1 MKEQSGR
8 ILHFAGEN
16 RPVAG
21 YTVSEQIC
29 HENGTGL
36 SEHAAPGEALVF
48 ALDGEDIIG
57 YEGKQYTLHAG
68 ATFKFDKFGKHSATA
83 EKPFK
88 MVLLLVLG

>member
-36 SEHAAPGEALVF
+36 SEHAAPGKAWF
-48 ALDGEDIIG
+48 
-57 YEGKQYTLHAG
+57 
-68 ATFKFDKFGKHSATA
+68 S
-83 EKPFK
+83 PFELA
-88 MVLLLVLG
+88 VVVSIA

>member
-21 YTVSEQIC
+21 CTVSEQIC

-36 SEHAAPGEALVF
+36 SE
-48 ALDGEDIIG
+48 
-57 YEGKQYTLHAG
+57 
-68 ATFKFDKFGKHSATA
+68 HSATA